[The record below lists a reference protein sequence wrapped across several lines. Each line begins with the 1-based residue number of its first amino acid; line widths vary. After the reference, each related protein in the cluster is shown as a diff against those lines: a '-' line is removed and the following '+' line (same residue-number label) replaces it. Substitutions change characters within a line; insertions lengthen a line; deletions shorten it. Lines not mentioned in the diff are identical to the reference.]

1 MKRGSRAIEFS
12 AEDLLNLSRNPEL
25 YDQMLAEIA
34 ERKDEAEKAIVE
46 NRAVLA
52 ESEKKKEE
60 NDAANK
66 AADEAVERHLKE
78 GRAEIEKGQADN
90 KREQERLNDEDQ
102 RLTACEFALD
112 ERDRIIGITVEELR
126 VSKQESDATSERL
139 AAQAEAIEA
148 REAGL
153 DERETKLGVRLEAI
167 TARESRIDE
176 YKASL

>member
-1 MKRGSRAIEFS
+1 
-12 AEDLLNLSRNPEL
+12 
-25 YDQMLAEIA
+25 
-34 ERKDEAEKAIVE
+34 
-46 NRAVLA
+46 
-52 ESEKKKEE
+52 
-60 NDAANK
+60 
-66 AADEAVERHLKE
+66 
-78 GRAEIEKGQADN
+78 
-90 KREQERLNDEDQ
+90 DQ